1 MRQKMWIVFAIC
13 SFVSMIVTEIIRSIV
28 HRRREKR
35 YGLGGTQDIA
45 MWGTLVTIVLQI
57 SAIACALIWW
67 EKK

>member
-1 MRQKMWIVFAIC
+1 MWIVFAIC